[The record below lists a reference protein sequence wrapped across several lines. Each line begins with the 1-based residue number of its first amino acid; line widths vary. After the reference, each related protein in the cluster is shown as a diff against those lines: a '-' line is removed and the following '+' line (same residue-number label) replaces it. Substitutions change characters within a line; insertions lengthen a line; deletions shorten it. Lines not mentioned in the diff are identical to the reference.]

1 MNDRLPYLREKT
13 SRLTS
18 SPGVYRMRDKNNKI
32 IYIGKAKNLKK
43 RVFSYFRENADHLP
57 KVAKMVSL
65 VFDYDFIVTETE
77 IEALTL
83 ECSQIKEYAPKYNIK
98 LRDDKG
104 YSWIKITDTDYPVIT
119 AELQKS
125 SGGTHLG
132 PYMSIYTAHQTA
144 DDANRVFMLPTCKRK
159 FPDDFGK
166 GRPCLNYH
174 IGLCFGLCR
183 GKMGK
188 EEYAEII
195 GEAIRYIKDGSEAG
209 VARLTELMNSAAENL
224 DFERAAVCR
233 NRINAIK
240 KAASRQLVIAE
251 AMKDTDVLA
260 LSFSGEEVCAAVLSY
275 RGGRLSD
282 RGEFFLGGAMNPTDI
297 YEDFILQYYT
307 DNNTVP
313 REIITAEDLPNAA
326 VLEELL
332 REKSG
337 HTVDLSNKKRGKGKD
352 LIDLA
357 KANAA
362 ESLALRLGRTG
373 KEVNALEELGRL
385 LGLHT
390 APAVIESYDI
400 SNIGSDSIVAGM
412 VVFTNGRPNKKFYKK
427 FAVKTQEIQN
437 DYAALTEVLR
447 RRFNHFLDENETDE
461 GFLRKPDLIL
471 LDGGKGQ
478 VNAVRPVM
486 EELGLSDIPLF
497 GMVKDSRHRT
507 RAIAESG
514 GEIAISGNKS
524 AFFLVTQIQDEVHRF
539 SVAYQRKKHKANV
552 TEIGLTSVKGVGEKK
567 AAKLYSA
574 VKTKEELKSLTA
586 AEISKIIG
594 VNTEIAENVREYLN
608 K

>member
-1 MNDRLPYLREKT
+1 MNDRLPFLREKT
-13 SRLTS
+13 ARLTS
-18 SPGVYRMRDKNNKI
+18 SPGVYRMRDKNNHI

-104 YSWIKITDTDYPVIT
+104 YSWIKITDGDYPVLF

-125 SGGTHLG
+125 EGGTHLG
-132 PYMSIYTAHQTA
+132 PFMSYYTAHQTA
-144 DDANRVFMLPTCKRK
+144 EDANRVFMLPTCKRK

-166 GRPCLNYH
+166 ARPCLSNH
-174 IGLCFGLCR
+174 IGLCFGLCK
-183 GKMGK
+183 GGVSK
-188 EEYAEII
+188 EEYAEIFA
-195 GEAIRYIKDGSEAG
+195 EALRYIKDGSEAG
-209 VARLTELMNSAAENL
+209 VARLTEMMNTAAENL

-240 KAASRQLVIAE
+240 KAAERQLVIADG
-251 AMKDTDVLA
+251 MKDTDVLA
-260 LSFSGEEVCAAVLSY
+260 LSFAGSDVCAAVLSY
-275 RGGRLSD
+275 RNGRLSD
-282 RGEFFLGGAMNPTDI
+282 RGEFFLGEAMNPSDM

-313 REIITAEDLPNAA
+313 REIITAEDLPNAEL
-326 VLEELL
+326 LEELL

-337 HTVDLSNKKRGKGKD
+337 HTVDLSNKKRGKGLK
-352 LIDLA
+352 LIELA
-357 KANAA
+357 KANAS

-373 KEVNALEELGRL
+373 REVNALEELGKL
-385 LGLHT
+385 LGLPA
-390 APAVIESYDI
+390 APRIIESYDI
-400 SNIGSDSIVAGM
+400 SNLGSDSMVAGM
-412 VVFTNGRPNKKFYKK
+412 VVFENGRPNKKYYKK
-427 FAVKTQEIQN
+427 FSIKSTEIQN
-437 DYAALTEVLR
+437 DYASMAEVLR
-447 RRFNHFLDENETDE
+447 RRFSHFLDENETDE

-478 VNAVRPVM
+478 VNAVKPVM
-486 EELGLSDIPLF
+486 EEFGLSHIPLF

-514 GEIAISGNKS
+514 GEIAISGSKA

-539 SVAYQRKKHKANV
+539 SVVYQRKKHKA
-552 TEIGLTSVKGVGEKK
+552 TSLETGLKSIKGIGEKK
-567 AAKLYSA
+567 AAKLFTA
-574 VKTKEELKSLTA
+574 VKSKEELQNLTA
-586 AEISKIIG
+586 PEIAKIMG
-594 VNTEIAENVREYLN
+594 VNAEIAERVLEYL
-608 K
+608 KK

>member
-104 YSWIKITDTDYPVIT
+104 YSWIKITDGDYPVIT

-125 SGGTHLG
+125 EGGGWLG

-166 GRPCLNYH
+166 GRPCLSYH
-174 IGLCFGLCR
+174 IGLCFGLCK
-183 GKMGK
+183 GGTSK
-188 EEYAEII
+188 EAYAEIVD
-195 GEAIRYIKDGSEAG
+195 EAIRYIKDGSEAG
-209 VARLTELMNSAAENL
+209 VTRLTEMMNAAAENL
-224 DFERAAVCR
+224 EFERAAVCR

-240 KAASRQLVIAE
+240 KAASRQLVVAE
-251 AMKDTDVLA
+251 SMKDTDVLA

-282 RGEFFLGGAMNPTDI
+282 RGEFFLGEAMNTADM

-307 DNNTVP
+307 EQSTVP

-337 HTVDLSNKKRGKGKD
+337 HTVDLSNKKRGKGKN

-373 KEVNALEELGRL
+373 KEVNALEELGRT
-385 LGLHT
+385 LGLSA

-412 VVFTNGRPNKKFYKK
+412 VVFTNGRPNKKLYKK
-427 FAVKTQEIQN
+427 FAVKTQTIQN
-437 DYAALTEVLR
+437 DYASMAEVLR
-447 RRFNHFLDENETDE
+447 RRFTHFLDENETDE
-461 GFLRKPDLIL
+461 GFNRKPDLIL

-507 RAIAESG
+507 RAITDSG
-514 GEIAISGNKS
+514 GEIAISGNKA
-524 AFFLVTQIQDEVHRF
+524 AFYLVTAIQDEVHRF
-539 SVAYQRKKHKANV
+539 SVSYQRKKHKANV

-574 VKTKEELKSLTA
+574 VKTKEELKNLTA
-586 AEISKIIG
+586 DEIAKIIG
-594 VNTEIAENVREYLN
+594 VNVEIAENVRIYLN

>member
-1 MNDRLPYLREKT
+1 MNDRLPFLREKT
-13 SRLTS
+13 ARLTS
-18 SPGVYRMRDKNNKI
+18 SPGVYRMRDKNNHI

-104 YSWIKITDTDYPVIT
+104 YSWIKITEGDYPVLF

-125 SGGTHLG
+125 EGGTHLG
-132 PYMSIYTAHQTA
+132 PFMSYYTAHQTA
-144 DDANRVFMLPTCKRK
+144 EDANRVFMLPTCKRK

-166 GRPCLNYH
+166 ARPCLSYH
-174 IGLCFGLCR
+174 IGLCFGLCK
-183 GKMGK
+183 GGVSK
-188 EEYAEII
+188 EEYADIFA
-195 GEAIRYIKDGSEAG
+195 EALRYIKDGSEAG
-209 VARLTELMNSAAENL
+209 VARLTEMMNSAAENL

-240 KAASRQLVIAE
+240 KAAERQLVIADG
-251 AMKDTDVLA
+251 MKDTDVLA
-260 LSFSGEEVCAAVLSY
+260 LSFVGSDVCAAVLSY
-275 RGGRLSD
+275 RNGRLSD
-282 RGEFFLGGAMNPTDI
+282 RGEFFLGEAMNPSDM

-313 REIITAEDLPNAA
+313 REIITAEDLPNTEL
-326 VLEELL
+326 LEELL

-337 HTVDLSNKKRGKGKD
+337 HSVDLSNKKRGKGLK
-352 LIDLA
+352 LIELA
-357 KANAA
+357 KANAS

-373 KEVNALEELGRL
+373 REVNALEELGKL
-385 LGLHT
+385 LGLPA
-390 APAVIESYDI
+390 APRIIESYDI
-400 SNIGSDSIVAGM
+400 SNLGSDSIVAGM
-412 VVFTNGRPNKKFYKK
+412 VVFENGRPNKKYYKK
-427 FAVKTQEIQN
+427 FSIKSTEIQN
-437 DYAALTEVLR
+437 DYASMAEVLR
-447 RRFNHFLDENETDE
+447 RRFSHFLDENETDE

-478 VNAVRPVM
+478 VNAAKPVM
-486 EELGLSDIPLF
+486 ENLGLSHIPLF
-497 GMVKDSRHRT
+497 GMVKDNRHRT

-514 GEIAISGNKS
+514 GEIAISGSKS
-524 AFFLVTQIQDEVHRF
+524 AFYLVTQIQDEVHRF
-539 SVAYQRKKHKANV
+539 SVTYQRKKHKA
-552 TEIGLTSVKGVGEKK
+552 TSLETGLTSIKGIGEKK
-567 AAKLYSA
+567 AAKLFTA
-574 VKTKEELKSLTA
+574 VKSKEELQKLTA
-586 AEISKIIG
+586 DEIAKIMG
-594 VNTEIAENVREYLN
+594 VNAEIAENVLDYLH